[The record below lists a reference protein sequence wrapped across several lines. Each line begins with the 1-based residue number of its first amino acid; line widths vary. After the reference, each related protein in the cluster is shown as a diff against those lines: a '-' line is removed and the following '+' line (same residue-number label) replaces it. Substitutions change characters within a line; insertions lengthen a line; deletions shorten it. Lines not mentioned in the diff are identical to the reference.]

1 MNAPYNNEE
10 RRFALRMA
18 LRLPIV
24 VSGRAEDGS
33 AWSEPT
39 ETDDISTSGALFHLN
54 QKVSRGDRL
63 YLRAHRPDGAPIE
76 VTAVVIRI
84 APAIYGTARVGVQI
98 AESTENWLRL
108 FVWLFIGFAI
118 YFTYGRKHSA
128 LRHMNQAAPSKV
140 TVKR

>member
-1 MNAPYNNEE
+1 MPAVMSTPSNPEE
-10 RRFALRMA
+10 RRFDLRMP

-24 VSGRAEDGS
+24 ISGRAEDDS

-39 ETDDISTSGALFHLN
+39 ETDDISNSGALFHLN

-63 YLRAHRPDGAPIE
+63 YLRAHRPDGAAVE

-98 AESTENWLRL
+98 AEAAESWLRF
-108 FVWLFIGFAI
+108 FVSWVAE
-118 YFTYGRKHSA
+118 
-128 LRHMNQAAPSKV
+128 NQPPSPDDV
-140 TVKR
+140 AEPESSPSE